1 MSWIVCE
8 FNKGKSAAVTYLC
21 REHETELLCCHLWR
35 KIQYPPIAGKK
46 NISLADITAIA
57 IHRESCQ
64 AILEM

>member
-35 KIQYPPIAGKK
+35 KM
-46 NISLADITAIA
+46 NDSLYILYGVTVTIA
-57 IHRESCQ
+57 ILLRGKRTFPWQISQ
-64 AILEM
+64 L